1 MRDNQQILEALF
13 RDGKIRIKRGA
24 IFDIDPD
31 PMPSDF
37 EFDRFAGMMLGL
49 AVGDALGNTTE
60 GIAPDLR
67 NQHFGEIRD
76 YLPNR
81 YANGKRVG
89 TPSDDTQLAFWT
101 LEQLINDDGL
111 VPERLATRFCRD
123 PILGIGGTVQGFI
136 SNQKNGKCW
145 VESGPESAG
154 NGSLM
159 RIAPINYPHLR
170 YGGRGLWVDTAL
182 SAMITHNDTASISA
196 CIAFVYMFWQLLKM
210 DHAPAPEW
218 WLETYF
224 TITKDLE
231 LGTIY
236 RPRSRTVA
244 DFAGPLWAF
253 VEREVLSAYRS
264 GTTIV
269 DACNRW
275 YSGAYLLETVP
286 AVLLILM
293 NHGNDPEEAI
303 VRAVNDTRD
312 NDTIGAIVGAAVG
325 ALHGKSGIPKQWIAN
340 LAGRTTDADDG
351 RIFELLDQASLCF
364 QPIKHRVLTKENIK
378 TY

>member
-1 MRDNQQILEALF
+1 MRDNQEILKALF
-13 RDGKIRIKRGA
+13 RDGKIKIKRGA
-24 IFDIDPD
+24 VFDTDPN
-31 PMPSDF
+31 PMPPDF

-60 GIAPDLR
+60 GMVPDLR

-101 LEQLINDDGL
+101 LEQLISDDGL

-123 PILGIGGTVQGFI
+123 PILGIGGTVRGFI
-136 SNQKNGKCW
+136 SNQKNGKGW

-154 NGSLM
+154 NGALM
-159 RIAPINYPHLR
+159 RIAPIIYPHLR
-170 YGGRGLWVDTAL
+170 FGGHGLWADTAL

-210 DHAPAPEW
+210 DPAPAAQW
-218 WLETYF
+218 WVEAYCA
-224 TITKDLE
+224 ITKDLE
-231 LGTIY
+231 IGTIY
-236 RPRSRTVA
+236 RPRSRTFT

-253 VEREVLSAYRS
+253 VEREVLSTYRS
-264 GTTIV
+264 GTTIKS
-269 DACNRW
+269 ACNRW

-293 NHGNDPEEAI
+293 KHGDDPEEAI
-303 VRAVNDTRD
+303 VRAVNDTKD
-312 NDTIGAIVGAAVG
+312 NDTIAAIVGAAMG
-325 ALHGKSGIPKQWIAN
+325 ALHGKSGIPIRWIDN
-340 LAGRTTDADDG
+340 LTGRMADADDG
-351 RIFELLDQASLCF
+351 RIFELLDQAAMPF
-364 QPIKHRVLTKENIK
+364 I
-378 TY
+378 